1 LALFISHTLP
11 SYFNCFA
18 TISGRKHFTQNGWNR
33 ASALYTQPDQLTS
46 ADLSSKVFV
55 VTGATSGLGKDVA
68 QLLGAQGATV
78 YVVVRGDAARAE
90 SAAAAVREACGNE
103 QVR

>member
-1 LALFISHTLP
+1 M
-11 SYFNCFA
+11 
-18 TISGRKHFTQNGWNR
+18 
-33 ASALYTQPDQLTS
+33 
-46 ADLSSKVFV
+46 FV